1 MIILDTSVISELMR
15 PVCSPRVLRWVS
27 RQHTD
32 ELYSSTITLAEILYG
47 IELLPSGKRR
57 TELLAGAERMFAQVL
72 GNRIFAFEEHAARAL
87 ARIASARRRR
97 ARPLAEFDAQIAAI
111 AEVHGAALATRNI
124 HDFDGCDVRVVNPWV
139 D

>member
-15 PVCSPRVLRWVS
+15 PVSSPRVLQWVS
-27 RQHTD
+27 RQHAH

-47 IELLPSGKRR
+47 IDLLPSGKRR

-72 GNRIFAFEEHAARAL
+72 ANRIFAFEEHSARAF
-87 ARIASARRRR
+87 ARIASARRRSG
-97 ARPLAEFDAQIAAI
+97 RPMAAFDAQIAAI
-111 AEVHGAALATRNI
+111 AEVHGAALATRNM
-124 HDFDGCDVRVVNPWV
+124 HDFVGCGIRVVNPWV